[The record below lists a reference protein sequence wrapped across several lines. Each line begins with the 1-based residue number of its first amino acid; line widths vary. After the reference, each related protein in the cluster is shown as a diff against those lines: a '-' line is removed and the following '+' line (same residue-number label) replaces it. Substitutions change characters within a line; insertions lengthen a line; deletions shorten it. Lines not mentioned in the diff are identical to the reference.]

1 MTLGERRTMRY
12 IYIFAHLKDTRALG
26 LGLINHFVYY
36 MPGVREKK
44 VFLSYVCQFVVNYFG
59 YSFQSDL
66 QVVERDNYKV
76 QYNCNIFFAT

>member
-36 MPGVREKK
+36 MPEVRQKK
-44 VFLSYVCQFVVNYFG
+44 SISIICLSICG
-59 YSFQSDL
+59 
-66 QVVERDNYKV
+66 
-76 QYNCNIFFAT
+76 